1 MNANN
6 AKLLTDSRACAF
18 FEDAANKLRT
28 HFERQV
34 LAALPDFA
42 RRALESELNAFSKL
56 SSADPVPPLAEVS
69 LVRAEQCAHDL
80 LSMNYDGAAHSF
92 FRRCVSEASA
102 EIAASAVIAASG
114 QGGNIVI
121 FPTPS
126 SRVAVGRTL

>member
-6 AKLLTDSRACAF
+6 AKLLTDSQACAF
-18 FEDAANKLRT
+18 FEDAASKLRT

-42 RRALESELNAFSKL
+42 RPALECELNALSKL
-56 SSADPVPPLAEVS
+56 SSADPVPPLAEIS

-80 LSMNYDGAAHSF
+80 LSMNYEGAAHSF

-102 EIAASAVIAASG
+102 DIAAAVIAASG

-121 FPTPS
+121 FPMPS

>member
-56 SSADPVPPLAEVS
+56 SGADPVPPLAEVS
-69 LVRAEQCAHDL
+69 LMRAEQCAHDL
-80 LSMNYDGAAHSF
+80 LSMNYEGAAHSF

-102 EIAASAVIAASG
+102 EIAAAVIAASG

-121 FPTPS
+121 FPMPS

>member
-56 SSADPVPPLAEVS
+56 SSADPVPPLADVS
-69 LVRAEQCAHDL
+69 FMRAEQCAHDL
-80 LSMNYDGAAHSF
+80 LSMNYEGDAHSF

-102 EIAASAVIAASG
+102 EIAAAVIAASG

-121 FPTPS
+121 FPMPS

>member
-56 SSADPVPPLAEVS
+56 SGADPVPPLAEVS
-69 LVRAEQCAHDL
+69 FMRAEQCAHDL
-80 LSMNYDGAAHSF
+80 LSMNYEGAAHSF

-102 EIAASAVIAASG
+102 EIAAAVIAASG

-121 FPTPS
+121 FPMPS

>member
-69 LVRAEQCAHDL
+69 LMRAEQCAHDL
-80 LSMNYDGAAHSF
+80 LSMNYEGAAHSF
-92 FRRCVSEASA
+92 FRRCVSETSA
-102 EIAASAVIAASG
+102 EIAAAVIAASG
-114 QGGNIVI
+114 QGGNVVI
-121 FPTPS
+121 FPLPS

>member
-6 AKLLTDSRACAF
+6 AKLLTDGRACAF

-34 LAALPDFA
+34 LAALPEFA
-42 RRALESELNAFSKL
+42 RRALEGELNALAKL
-56 SSADPVPPLAEVS
+56 SGADPVPPLAEIS

-80 LSMNYDGAAHSF
+80 LSMNYEGAAHSF

-102 EIAASAVIAASG
+102 DIAAAVIAASG

-121 FPTPS
+121 FPMPS

>member
-56 SSADPVPPLAEVS
+56 SGADPVPPLAEVS

-80 LSMNYDGAAHSF
+80 LSMNYEGAAHSF

-102 EIAASAVIAASG
+102 EIATAVIAASG
-114 QGGNIVI
+114 QDGNIVI
-121 FPTPS
+121 FPMPS

>member
-6 AKLLTDSRACAF
+6 AKLTDSRACAF
-18 FEDAANKLRT
+18 FEDAANNLRT

-34 LAALPDFA
+34 LAALPAFA
-42 RRALESELNAFSKL
+42 RRALERELNAFSKL
-56 SSADPVPPLAEVS
+56 SSSAPVPPLAAVS
-69 LVRAEQCAHDL
+69 FMRAEQWAHDL
-80 LSMNYDGAAHSF
+80 LSMNYEGDAHSF

-102 EIAASAVIAASG
+102 EIAAAVIAASG

-121 FPTPS
+121 FPMPS

>member
-56 SSADPVPPLAEVS
+56 SGADPVPPLAEVS
-69 LVRAEQCAHDL
+69 LMRAEQCAHEL
-80 LSMNYDGAAHSF
+80 LSMNYEGAAHSF

-102 EIAASAVIAASG
+102 EIAAAVIAASG

-121 FPTPS
+121 FPMPS